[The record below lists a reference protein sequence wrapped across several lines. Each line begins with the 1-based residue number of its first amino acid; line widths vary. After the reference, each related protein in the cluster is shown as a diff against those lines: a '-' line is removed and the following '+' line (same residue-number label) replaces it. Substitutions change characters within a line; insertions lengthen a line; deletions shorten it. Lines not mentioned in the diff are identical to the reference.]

1 MSLNPLNDGT
11 KSGTFDNLASLLRH
25 IESVSDDS
33 EVCDPGLHL
42 VIKIASATARKL
54 QGFDEEKESTDQGG

>member
-1 MSLNPLNDGT
+1 LSLNPLNDGT

-42 VIKIASATARKL
+42 VIKMASATARQL
-54 QGFDEEKESTDQGG
+54 QSFDEEKESTDQGG

>member
-42 VIKIASATARKL
+42 VIKMASATARQL

>member
-1 MSLNPLNDGT
+1 LSLNPLNDGT

-42 VIKIASATARKL
+42 VIKMASATAREL
-54 QGFDEEKESTDQGG
+54 QDFDKKTEGPEQAG

>member
-11 KSGTFDNLASLLRH
+11 KSGTFDYLASLLRH

-42 VIKIASATARKL
+42 VIKMASATAREL
-54 QGFDEEKESTDQGG
+54 QDFDKKTEGPEQAG

>member
-1 MSLNPLNDGT
+1 MRLNPLNDGT
-11 KSGTFDNLASLLRH
+11 KSGTLDNLAILLRH

-42 VIKIASATARKL
+42 VIKMASATAGEL
-54 QGFDEEKESTDQGG
+54 LGLEKKTEGLEKDV